1 MLRPAVKFTCVFEAG
16 VREDVGF
23 GGCAVGQG
31 ESGGGG
37 GGRREGVERGCVW
50 TGVFFSVMCRY
61 ETWSIGRFGVDKALE
76 WRIGRTYFSVAM
88 LSPFLKPHS
97 PFSYVTAIQEGFWEQ
112 AVMQLEIEGSCPWS
126 VYN

>member
-1 MLRPAVKFTCVFEAG
+1 MLDLV
-16 VREDVGF
+16 D
-23 GGCAVGQG
+23 GQLDRARVVEG
-31 ESGGGG
+31 
-37 GGRREGVERGCVW
+37 EGVEGKEYREVAFGL
-50 TGVFFSVMCRY
+50 GVFFSVMCRY